1 MTLAYPQL
9 FAPLKAA
16 HLTLPNRILM
26 GSMHTGLE
34 SMKEGPGKLAAFYA
48 ERARGGVALIV
59 TSAFSPTLEGSLGPW
74 RETMMDTTDRERHR
88 AIPQTVHDAGG
99 RILLQ
104 LLHGGRY
111 CKRADAVAP
120 SPLKAPINSVTPREL
135 AGAEVAQTV
144 DAFARAAALAREAG
158 YDGVEIM
165 GSEGYLI
172 TQFLCLRT
180 NQRRDEWGGSLEN
193 RMRFAVEIVRRV
205 RERCGRD
212 FVLQYRIS
220 VLDLVEGGLTGDEIV
235 QLAQAVEAAGADLL
249 NSGVGWHEARIP
261 TIAHAVPRAAFAWA
275 TRRVKQAVG
284 IPVIASNRINAPE
297 LAEAILARGDADMV
311 SLARPMLADPEFAN
325 KAKAGDRMA
334 INICFA
340 CNQACLDEIFD
351 GRIAGCVVNPR
362 ACRETELQYLPARR
376 KKRIAVVGG
385 GPAGLSCAAVA
396 AERGHAVTLY
406 ERSGQLG
413 GQFNLA
419 KRIPGKREFGES
431 VAYFAERLRRAGVRT
446 QLNCAVREE
455 DLAGYDEAVVATGV
469 EPRRPAIPGVD
480 HPKVAGYA
488 DVLAGRVEV
497 GARVAILGA
506 GGIGFDAAV
515 YLSKPDSA
523 DPAEHFCDAW
533 GVDRSGLSDGGLNGS
548 PRETSPREIFLLQ
561 RKPTPAGK
569 TLGTTT
575 GWAIRAE
582 LARRGVKILVGASY
596 ERIDDAG
603 LHIRHE
609 DAPKLLGVDHVV
621 LCAGQE
627 SARSLYDELTALGA
641 RARLIGGADA
651 AAELDALRAIDQG
664 MRVALEF

>member
-1 MTLAYPQL
+1 MSAYPHL
-9 FAPLKAA
+9 FEPLRAA

-34 SMKEGPGKLAAFYA
+34 AMKEGAGKLAAFYA

-59 TSAFSPTLEGSLGPW
+59 TGAFSPTLEGSLGPW
-74 RETMMDTTDRERHR
+74 RETMMDAADRERHR
-88 AIPQTVHDAGG
+88 AIPQAVHAAGG

-120 SPLKAPINSVTPREL
+120 SPLKAPINFVTPREL
-135 AGAEVAQTV
+135 STAEVDRTV
-144 DAFARAAALAREAG
+144 DAFASAAALAREAG

-180 NQRRDEWGGSLEN
+180 NQRSDDWGGSFAQ
-193 RMRFAVEIVRRV
+193 RMRFAVEIVRRA

-220 VLDLVEGGLTGDEIV
+220 VLDLVEGGLTGEEIV
-235 QLAQAVEAAGADLL
+235 RLAQAIEAAGADLL
-249 NSGVGWHEARIP
+249 NSGIGWHEARIP
-261 TIAHAVPRAAFAWA
+261 TIAHAVPRAGFAWA
-275 TRRVKQAVG
+275 TRRVKAAVG

-297 LAEAILARGDADMV
+297 IAEAILARGDADMV
-311 SLARPMLADPEFAN
+311 SMARPMLADPEFAN
-325 KAKAGDRMA
+325 KARAGDRKA

-362 ACRETELQYLPARR
+362 ACRETELVYRPAQR
-376 KKRIAVVGG
+376 KKRVAVVGG

-406 ERSGQLG
+406 ERSAELG

-431 VAYFAERLRRAGVRT
+431 IDYFAERLRRAGVRT
-446 QLNCAVREE
+446 ELNYAARTD
-455 DLAGYDEAVVATGV
+455 DLAQFDEVVLATGV

-488 DVLAGRVEV
+488 DILSGRVKAGE
-497 GARVAILGA
+497 RVAILGA
-506 GGIGFDAAV
+506 GGIGFDVAL
-515 YLSKPDSA
+515 YLLEEEGRAQSDPGVFGAHWGIVTDATSA
-523 DPAEHFCDAW
+523 
-533 GVDRSGLSDGGLNGS
+533 GGLAPGQ
-548 PRETSPREIFLLQ
+548 PRA
-561 RKPTPAGK
+561 RKPRRRVTLLKRSTTPFGS
-569 TLGTTT
+569 TLGKTT
-575 GWAIRAE
+575 GWTLRIEMARAGAQM
-582 LARRGVKILVGASY
+582 LGGVQY
-596 ERIDDAG
+596 QRIDDAG
-603 LHIRHE
+603 
-609 DAPKLLGVDHVV
+609 VHVV
-621 LCAGQE
+621 VDGEARCIAADTVILCTGQE
-627 SARSLYDELTALGA
+627 PLRPFAGA
-641 RARLIGGADA
+641 NGTLHLIGGAKA
-651 AAELDALRAIDQG
+651 AGELDAMRA
-664 MRVALEF
+664 MREGAELAARI

>member
-59 TSAFSPTLEGSLGPW
+59 TGAFSPTLEGSLGPW

-419 KRIPGKREFGES
+419 KRVPGKREFGES
-431 VAYFAERLRRAGVRT
+431 VAYFAERLRRAGV
-446 QLNCAVREE
+446 
-455 DLAGYDEAVVATGV
+455 
-469 EPRRPAIPGVD
+469 
-480 HPKVAGYA
+480 
-488 DVLAGRVEV
+488 
-497 GARVAILGA
+497 
-506 GGIGFDAAV
+506 
-515 YLSKPDSA
+515 
-523 DPAEHFCDAW
+523 
-533 GVDRSGLSDGGLNGS
+533 
-548 PRETSPREIFLLQ
+548 
-561 RKPTPAGK
+561 
-569 TLGTTT
+569 
-575 GWAIRAE
+575 
-582 LARRGVKILVGASY
+582 
-596 ERIDDAG
+596 
-603 LHIRHE
+603 
-609 DAPKLLGVDHVV
+609 
-621 LCAGQE
+621 
-627 SARSLYDELTALGA
+627 
-641 RARLIGGADA
+641 
-651 AAELDALRAIDQG
+651 
-664 MRVALEF
+664 

>member
-59 TSAFSPTLEGSLGPW
+59 TGAFSPTLEGSLGPW

-261 TIAHAVPRAAFAWA
+261 TIAHAVPRAAFA
-275 TRRVKQAVG
+275 
-284 IPVIASNRINAPE
+284 
-297 LAEAILARGDADMV
+297 L
-311 SLARPMLADPEFAN
+311 
-325 KAKAGDRMA
+325 
-334 INICFA
+334 
-340 CNQACLDEIFD
+340 
-351 GRIAGCVVNPR
+351 
-362 ACRETELQYLPARR
+362 
-376 KKRIAVVGG
+376 
-385 GPAGLSCAAVA
+385 
-396 AERGHAVTLY
+396 
-406 ERSGQLG
+406 
-413 GQFNLA
+413 
-419 KRIPGKREFGES
+419 
-431 VAYFAERLRRAGVRT
+431 
-446 QLNCAVREE
+446 
-455 DLAGYDEAVVATGV
+455 
-469 EPRRPAIPGVD
+469 
-480 HPKVAGYA
+480 
-488 DVLAGRVEV
+488 
-497 GARVAILGA
+497 
-506 GGIGFDAAV
+506 
-515 YLSKPDSA
+515 
-523 DPAEHFCDAW
+523 
-533 GVDRSGLSDGGLNGS
+533 
-548 PRETSPREIFLLQ
+548 
-561 RKPTPAGK
+561 
-569 TLGTTT
+569 
-575 GWAIRAE
+575 
-582 LARRGVKILVGASY
+582 
-596 ERIDDAG
+596 
-603 LHIRHE
+603 
-609 DAPKLLGVDHVV
+609 
-621 LCAGQE
+621 
-627 SARSLYDELTALGA
+627 RSLKTCQ
-641 RARLIGGADA
+641 RR
-651 AAELDALRAIDQG
+651 
-664 MRVALEF
+664 